1 MKKFLS
7 LAILILAS
15 ASVGLAQ
22 KTDSAKKKT
31 RNETG
36 KTGKIRERKPFEF
49 DKNSTFGASG
59 RMTRG
64 MGISRNAKFVALAD
78 VLKAPEN
85 FAGKTVAVEGVIV
98 RSCKKEGCWMELA
111 PSKNARSVRVTFRNH
126 AFFIPLAAAG
136 SKARA
141 EGVFA
146 VKTLSKAEVEHLTKE
161 DGAKIENVNKDGT
174 ATEISFV
181 VNGVELTKA
190 TK

>member
-7 LAILILAS
+7 LTILILAS

-22 KTDSAKKKT
+22 KTDSVKMT
-31 RNETG
+31 TQSETG
-36 KTGKIRERKPFEF
+36 KTSKIGERKSFEL
-49 DKNSTFGASG
+49 DNNSTFDANG

-64 MGISRNAKFVALAD
+64 AGVSRKAKLVSLAE
-78 VLKAPEN
+78 VFKAPGN
-85 FAGKTVAVEGVIV
+85 FAGKTVAVKGVIV

-111 PSKNARSVRVTFRNH
+111 PSKDAKSVRVTFKNH
-126 AFFIPLAAAG
+126 AFFIPLDAAG
-136 SKARA
+136 STARA
-141 EGVFA
+141 EGVFT

-181 VNGVELTKA
+181 ANGVELTKQ
-190 TK
+190 KK